1 LRKSASRESGNES
14 IAEKGQTFMKLKHM
28 VITFAA
34 LALALPL
41 AAQMFG
47 PRVPTLSGIW
57 HPVVGTGAAYEMT
70 KKDGQKSEMEITIV
84 GKEDVEGKTAFWL
97 EMAMTDQR
105 TSQPLYAK
113 NLMSVSDAGVTSMRM
128 VMQMPGQDPME
139 MDLNMNPAGRGM
151 RQTIPTTIADKAEV
165 VGTESVTVPA
175 GTFSCTHFRMKD
187 GSGDAWVSDKVGP
200 WGLVK
205 SQSKDSSMVLAKV
218 ITDAKDHITGTPKKF
233 DMGQMM
239 RGMGQQGQPTQ

>member
-1 LRKSASRESGNES
+1 
-14 IAEKGQTFMKLKHM
+14 MKLKQTA
-28 VITFAA
+28 VVFAA

-70 KKDGQKSEMEITIV
+70 KKDGQKTQMEITIV
-84 GKEDVEGKTAFWL
+84 GKEDVEGKPAFWL

-105 TSQPLYAK
+105 TSQPVYAK
-113 NLMSVSDAGVTSMRM
+113 NLMSVSDAGVTSTRM
-128 VMQMPGQDPME
+128 VMQMPGQNPME

-151 RQTIPTTIADKAEV
+151 KQTLPATIADKAEV

-187 GSGDAWVSDKVGP
+187 GSGDAWISDKVGP

-233 DMGQMM
+233 DPMQMM
-239 RGMGQQGQPTQ
+239 RGMGQQGQ

>member
-1 LRKSASRESGNES
+1 
-14 IAEKGQTFMKLKHM
+14 MKLRQM
-28 VITFAA
+28 VVMLTT
-34 LALALPL
+34 LALATPL
-41 AAQMFG
+41 AAQLFG
-47 PRVPTLSGIW
+47 PKQPTLSGIW
-57 HPVVGTGAAYEMT
+57 HPVVGAGATYET
-70 KKDGQKSEMEITIV
+70 TRDGKKNDMEMTIV
-84 GKEDVEGKTAFWL
+84 GKEDVDGKPAFWL

-105 TSQPLYAK
+105 TSQPVYVK
-113 NLMSVSDAGVTSMRM
+113 TLMAVSDNNITSTRM

-139 MDLNMNPAGRGM
+139 MDMNMNAMGRGM
-151 RQTIPTTIADKAEV
+151 KQTTPVNIADKAEI

-187 GSGDAWVSDKVGP
+187 GSGEAWVSDKVSP

-205 SQSKDSSMVLAKV
+205 SQSKDSTMVLAKV

-239 RGMGQQGQPTQ
+239 R

>member
-1 LRKSASRESGNES
+1 
-14 IAEKGQTFMKLKHM
+14 MKLRETI
-28 VITFAA
+28 VIFAA
-34 LALALPL
+34 LALATPL

-47 PRVPTLSGIW
+47 PKTPTLSGIW
-57 HPVVGTGAAYEMT
+57 HPVVGAGAAYET
-70 KKDGQKSEMEITIV
+70 TKDGKKNELEILIV
-84 GKEDVEGKTAFWL
+84 GKEDVDGKPAFWL

-105 TSQPLYAK
+105 TSQPVYVK
-113 NLMSVSDAGVTSMRM
+113 TLMSVSDNSIISTRM
-128 VMQMPGQDPME
+128 VMQMPGQPDPME
-139 MDLNMNPAGRGM
+139 MDLSTNPMGRGM
-151 RQTIPTTIADKAEV
+151 KQTTPVTIADKAEV

-187 GSGDAWVSDKVGP
+187 GSGDAWVSDKVSP

-205 SQSKDSSMVLAKV
+205 SQGKDSSTVLAKI

-239 RGMGQQGQPTQ
+239 RGLGQQSQQPQ

>member
-1 LRKSASRESGNES
+1 
-14 IAEKGQTFMKLKHM
+14 MKLRQM
-28 VITFAA
+28 VVMLTT
-34 LALALPL
+34 LALATPL
-41 AAQMFG
+41 AAQLFG
-47 PRVPTLSGIW
+47 PKQPTLSGIW
-57 HPVVGTGAAYEMT
+57 HPVVGAGATYET
-70 KKDGQKSEMEITIV
+70 TRDGKKNDMEMTIV
-84 GKEDVEGKTAFWL
+84 GKEDVDGKPAFWL

-105 TSQPLYAK
+105 TSQPVYVK
-113 NLMSVSDAGVTSMRM
+113 TLMAVSDNNITSTRM

-139 MDLNMNPAGRGM
+139 MDMNMNAMGRGM
-151 RQTIPTTIADKAEV
+151 KQTTPVNIADKAEI

-187 GSGDAWVSDKVGP
+187 GSGEAWVSDKVSP

-205 SQSKDSSMVLAKV
+205 SQSKDSTMVLAKV

-239 RGMGQQGQPTQ
+239 RGMGQQGQPSQ

>member
-1 LRKSASRESGNES
+1 LRKAAGCESGKES
-14 IAEKGQTFMKLKHM
+14 SAKKGQTFMKLKQTA
-28 VITFAA
+28 VVFGA

-70 KKDGQKSEMEITIV
+70 KKDGQKSQMEITIV

-105 TSQPLYAK
+105 TSQPVYAK

-128 VMQMPGQDPME
+128 VMQMPGQNPME
-139 MDLNMNPAGRGM
+139 MDMNMNPAGRGM
-151 RQTIPTTIADKAEV
+151 KQTLPATIADKAEV

-187 GSGDAWVSDKVGP
+187 GSGDAWISDKVGP

-218 ITDAKDHITGTPKKF
+218 ITDAKDHITGTPTKF
-233 DMGQMM
+233 DPMQMM
-239 RGMGQQGQPTQ
+239 RQGQ